1 MFALAPTTDASMI
14 RALPTRLVVA
24 ELRALILEVRRRVA
38 REDES
43 TLFHTA
49 SRTTS
54 EASTDRVTTRET
66 STDRYR
72 PVTTREASTDR
83 VTTRE
88 ASNDRVTT
96 REASTDRVTTRETS
110 TDRTQLDESVL
121 DTNRSSTWATVR
133 QYFVRTVNA
142 IDAAQPVRRVCEA
155 LRDLE
160 ASFLITSQRDAWLE
174 GERSEWLELVRAM
187 SRVDQSIDRFG
198 LLRSIGYL
206 LNDLAMSVK
215 TEAYRSV
222 FVRRDADGVCR
233 KTTWHMRVEM
243 ILNLGVA
250 SRDTERAFDFEAEI
264 SARAVG
270 FVRPSQVARVT
281 LGASYDAST
290 DALVRRQTAR
300 RRHVESMGTL
310 RHVIDASFSRAS
322 DDDAD
327 DPYSNATCT
336 QEELISLREEVSR
349 LRLARE
355 HEVLCT
361 ICYTNKRDTVVCPCL
376 HLMYCHACTRPLLRV
391 EPRGARTV
399 ERR

>member
-1 MFALAPTTDASMI
+1 MEIPRHEPPRDLRAPRRSLMIALAVRNHASPT

-24 ELRALILEVRRRVA
+24 ELRALILEVRRSVPL
-38 REDES
+38 E
-43 TLFHTA
+43 T
-49 SRTTS
+49 SRHFFTFS
-54 EASTDRVTTRET
+54 PEASTD
-66 STDRYR
+66 
-72 PVTTREASTDR
+72 PA
-83 VTTRE
+83 
-88 ASNDRVTT
+88 
-96 REASTDRVTTRETS
+96 
-110 TDRTQLDESVL
+110 QLDDSVL
-121 DTNRSSTWATVR
+121 DTSRSSTWITVR
-133 QYFVRTVNA
+133 QFFVRTVNA
-142 IDAAQPVRRVCEA
+142 IDAAQPVRRVAEA

-174 GERSEWLELVRAM
+174 GERSEWLDLVRAM

-233 KTTWHMRVEM
+233 KTTWHMRLET
-243 ILNLGVA
+243 ILNLGVDA
-250 SRDTERAFDFEAEI
+250 RDTESQFEFDAEI
-264 SARAVG
+264 SASAVG
-270 FVRPSQVARVT
+270 LVRPSQVARAA

-290 DALVRRQTAR
+290 DALMRWQTVRRQN
-300 RRHVESMGTL
+300 VENVGTL
-310 RHVIDASFSRAS
+310 RRVIDASNLRTS
-322 DDDAD
+322 DNDSD
-327 DPYSNATCT
+327 DPYSNVACA

-376 HLMYCHACTRPLLRV
+376 HLMYCNACISRV
-391 EPRGARTV
+391 HEAGSEDGTARCPHCRAQMTATM
-399 ERR
+399 RIFS

>member
-54 EASTDRVTTRET
+54 
-66 STDRYR
+66 
-72 PVTTREASTDR
+72 
-83 VTTRE
+83 
-88 ASNDRVTT
+88 
-96 REASTDRVTTRETS
+96 EASTDRVTTRETS

-376 HLMYCHACTRPLLRV
+376 HLMYCHACISRV
-391 EPRGARTV
+391 HEAAAEGGTARCPHCRAQMTATM
-399 ERR
+399 RIFS